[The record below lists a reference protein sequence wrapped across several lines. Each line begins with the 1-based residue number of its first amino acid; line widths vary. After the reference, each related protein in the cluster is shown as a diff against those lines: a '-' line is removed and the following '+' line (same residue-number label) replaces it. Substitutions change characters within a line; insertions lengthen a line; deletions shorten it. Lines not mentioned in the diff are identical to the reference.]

1 MEDKAIKDFDRHI
14 EGMMNE
20 HSVAP
25 PFGAWNRIA
34 AELDATTVAAPVA
47 TPRAPLFNTGTILGF
62 VSGAL
67 MIGTMVTGWFVY
79 NNYNSNLQTDKGL
92 TTGIKVE
99 QITNTTNGKA
109 VNGSMD
115 ETPVVS
121 TVEEPQSLSL
131 AKVSTKAKDSSFK
144 KSMVKVAAPEV
155 EASTVKLATDKEK
168 EAGEAYYFP
177 PVDIDMPESKT
188 AANNAVTVV
197 KEEQKIELPKI
208 EVKKSSG
215 SSERV
220 KFKKRKPAKWNY
232 GRLNRTR
239 SKSKY

>member
-34 AELDATTVAAPVA
+34 GELDAVVAEVAPV
-47 TPRAPLFNTGTILGF
+47 PAPASPWFNTGTVVGF

-67 MIGTMVTGWFVY
+67 MIGTMVTGWLVY
-79 NNYNSNLQTDKGL
+79 NNYNSTVNNAGL
-92 TTGIKVE
+92 TGVKVQQIDNTVKAETNNGIADQNTGVYPVE
-99 QITNTTNGKA
+99 QPKTLA
-109 VNGSMD
+109 
-115 ETPVVS
+115 
-121 TVEEPQSLSL
+121 L
-131 AKVSTKAKDSSFK
+131 AKVTTKKKDTSLGKTMS
-144 KSMVKVAAPEV
+144 KVAAPEV
-155 EASTVKLATDKEK
+155 EATTVKLADEKEK
-168 EAGEAYYFP
+168 QAGETYYFP

-188 AANNAVTVV
+188 AVNNAVTVV

>member
-92 TTGIKVE
+92 LSGIETSNAKEAVKAETATVIVSDEVAPVTEAKTFAVTKTPKKKDTG
-99 QITNTTNGKA
+99 
-109 VNGSMD
+109 
-115 ETPVVS
+115 VVAAS
-121 TVEEPQSLSL
+121 
-131 AKVSTKAKDSSFK
+131 
-144 KSMVKVAAPEV
+144 VKVVAPEV
-155 EASTVKLATDKEK
+155 EAATVKLTTDKEK

-188 AANNAVTVV
+188 TANNAVTVV

-208 EVKKSSG
+208 EVKKTSG